1 MKLKVAQAS
10 AALVIR
16 HGASRLAMWAGGEC
30 QHFDRPTVSSR
41 YACTRILLC
50 VPLQLVCMPCLVWW
64 RQRHAHTQHLC
75 SGCKWRASVRL
86 DLGAECLCGLDVS
99 HRLQP
104 DCMDPVG
111 SLLRRLPRSSISH
124 PPLGWYYS
132 TSGPACPSAAGPGP
146 GSLGGPD
153 ASSSAYTDGTPRC
166 AGGPSSLGWGLTA
179 VGDATRVRMI
189 MDAASFGGQSC
200 GRCSS
205 VHE

>member
-104 DCMDPVG
+104 DCVDPVG
-111 SLLRRLPRSSISH
+111 SLLRRLPRSSSPIHRWASTTVLQGPH
-124 PPLGWYYS
+124 VRPSRGLDRVALAVRTPPVLHIQMARLDARADPHRWAGVS
-132 TSGPACPSAAGPGP
+132 LQSARPRACG
-146 GSLGGPD
+146 
-153 ASSSAYTDGTPRC
+153 
-166 AGGPSSLGWGLTA
+166 
-179 VGDATRVRMI
+179 
-189 MDAASFGGQSC
+189 
-200 GRCSS
+200 
-205 VHE
+205 